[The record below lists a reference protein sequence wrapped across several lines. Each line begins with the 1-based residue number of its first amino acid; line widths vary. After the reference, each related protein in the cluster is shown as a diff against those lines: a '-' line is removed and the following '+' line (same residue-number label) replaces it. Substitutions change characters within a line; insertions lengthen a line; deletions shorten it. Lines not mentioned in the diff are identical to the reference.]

1 MEITATEIGAVKK
14 ELEFMPISNPSS
26 SKNTNKVYHKKMK
39 KYKILAQIK
48 NIAISLLFL
57 CLMWQNHW
65 IIEDTMIKN
74 IVGSATFFGI
84 ALYVLNSIDRWIVTL
99 KAGDTYGI

>member
-1 MEITATEIGAVKK
+1 MENTATEIGTIKK

-26 SKNTNKVYHKKMK
+26 SKNTNKVYHKKVK
-39 KYKILAQIK
+39 KYKILSQIK

-57 CLMWQNHW
+57 WLMWNNHW
-65 IIEDTMIKN
+65 IIEDTMVKN
-74 IVGSATFFGI
+74 IVGSATFVGI
-84 ALYVLNSIDRWIVTL
+84 VLYVLNSIDRWIVSI